1 MTRILLNGIVK
12 NEAARIER
20 MIASVKPFICGAVI
34 CDTGSTDD
42 TMARCEA
49 ALDGVPYYIPT
60 RPFVD
65 FSTTRNEALF
75 LARKFI
81 EEGNAD
87 ADYLLLAD
95 ADMVLCVE
103 DPRCFED
110 LTAPAYQI
118 EQRTLSDLRYFN
130 TRLLRADVPA
140 TYQWPTHEAL
150 SVDNPVPLAGC
161 WFLDHADGAN
171 RPEKFKR
178 DIALLER
185 YLLDHPDDPRS
196 VYYLAQS
203 YRDGG
208 DLKRAAAEY
217 ARRTALGGWDE
228 EVWSSKLHEARCYL
242 AAGYVPLFVE
252 TALAAYA
259 IRPTRAEPLLD
270 LTRHYRHQPAM
281 QAPALLFADAA
292 AAIKRPADILFV
304 EAEAYSWGPRYERSI
319 VGGYLGGE
327 ARSRAAA
334 DCEALACDPTV
345 PAWVRDS
352 SRNNLA
358 WYAKPL
364 KAETH
369 RLDWTPP
376 EGWNA
381 HNPGLGRSGSM
392 IWCIIR
398 TGNYTLHEDGSFTAP
413 PGDVVRTRNFL
424 CSIAPQHEPGD
435 ELECITPPHEI
446 LMPADWQPPLSPR
459 VQGFE
464 DCRVFGWRDG
474 LWVSATM
481 HELTPEGW
489 CEIAL
494 AKIGGLKFDNTH
506 RFTDW
511 HILTPAGPKR
521 NEKNFCPVVDQG
533 GERLR
538 FVYQTDP
545 LRIIDERARTVL
557 ERPWTGYDHLRGGS
571 PLLAFDGGWLYC
583 THEVALV
590 GNLRRYLHRWVWT
603 DLEFDQRKI
612 SRAFCVHAVSDY
624 EYLGGLVVD
633 PANPE
638 MLIFCMGKW
647 CREAWIGRISAD
659 EVRIMLNG

>member
-1 MTRILLNGIVK
+1 MTKLLLNMIIR
-12 NEAARIER
+12 NESERIER
-20 MIASVKPFICGAVI
+20 CLASVKPFICGAVI

-87 ADYLLLAD
+87 AEYILLLD

-118 EQRTLSDLRYFN
+118 EQRTLSDLRYSN

-150 SVDNPVPLAGC
+150 SVDNPVPLTGC

-217 ARRTALGGWDE
+217 ARRAALGGWDE
-228 EVWSSKLHEARCYL
+228 EVWSSKLHEGRCYL
-242 AAGYVPLFVE
+242 ADGDAVKFVAA
-252 TALAAYA
+252 ALAAYA
-259 IRPTRAEPLLD
+259 LRPTRAEPLLD
-270 LTRHYRHQPAM
+270 LARHYRHQPAM

-319 VGGYLGGE
+319 VGGYLGGD
-327 ARSRAAA
+327 ARARAAA
-334 DCEALACDPTV
+334 DCEALACAPTV

-358 WYAKPL
+358 WYAEPL

-369 RLDWTPP
+369 RIDWQAPD
-376 EGWNA
+376 GWNA
-381 HNPGLGRSGSM
+381 HNPGLALKNGY
-392 IWCIIR
+392 IDCIIR
-398 TGNYTLHEDGSFTAP
+398 AGNYWLHEDGSFTPP
-413 PGDVVRTRNFL
+413 PGDVVRTRNFI
-424 CSIAPQHEPGD
+424 CSLNFWGQPLLEPREIA
-435 ELECITPPHEI
+435 
-446 LMPADWQPPLSPR
+446 MPEDWQPPLSPR

-464 DCRVFGWRDG
+464 DARLFWWRG
-474 LWVSATM
+474 EMWASATM
-481 HELTPEGW
+481 HELTAEGW

-494 AKIGGLKFDNTH
+494 TRIHQGIDGYS
-506 RFTDW
+506 FTDW
-511 HILTPAGPKR
+511 HILSPAGPKR
-521 NEKNFCPVVDQG
+521 NEKNWMPVVDQH

-538 FVYQTDP
+538 FVYMVDP
-545 LRIIDERARTVL
+545 LRIIDDKARTVL
-557 ERPWTGYDHLRGGS
+557 EKPATGYDHLRGGS
-571 PLLAFDGGWLYC
+571 PLLDFDGGWLAA
-583 THEVALV
+583 THEVANV
-590 GNLRRYLHRWVWT
+590 GGMRKYLHRWVWW
-603 DLEFDQRKI
+603 DRDFERRRV
-612 SRAFCVHAVSDY
+612 SRAFVVHGSGEY
-624 EYLGGLVVD
+624 EYIGGLVEAPNDQSTLV
-633 PANPE
+633 
-638 MLIFCMGKW
+638 FCFGKW
-647 CREAWIGRISAD
+647 CREAWIGRIDAD
-659 EVRIMLNG
+659 VVRGMLG